1 MDKLF
6 DELAKSLNVSTDL
19 VQQFVG
25 NYPQL
30 RSQWQLYKVF
40 DLWNDVLSFAVFV
53 MLGVSVYLGVKYRSD
68 LGYDSEEEVNT
79 IRKRW
84 LKRLAVSVVVLC
96 VIDYALLSL
105 QTVLA
110 PDITMLFEVLKQLK
124 K

>member
-30 RSQWQLYKVF
+30 RSQWQWYNLF
-40 DLWNDVLSFAVFV
+40 DLWDDYLTIVLLVLLSIVI
-53 MLGVSVYLGVKYRSD
+53 YLGVKYHSD
-68 LGYDSEEEVNT
+68 LEYSSEEEVNVV
-79 IRKRW
+79 RKRW
-84 LKRLAVSVVVLC
+84 LKKLVPIVLVMFIIDFALVS
-96 VIDYALLSL
+96 IK
-105 QTVLA
+105 TILA

-124 K
+124 N

>member
-19 VQQFVG
+19 VQQFVE

-30 RSQWQLYKVF
+30 RSQWQWYNLF
-40 DLWNDVLSFAVFV
+40 DLWDDYLTIVLLVLLSIVI
-53 MLGVSVYLGVKYRSD
+53 YLGVKYHSD
-68 LGYDSEEEVNT
+68 LEYSSEEEVNA

-84 LKRLAVSVVVLC
+84 LKKLVPIVL
-96 VIDYALLSL
+96 VIFIIDFALVSL
-105 QTVLA
+105 QTFLA
-110 PDITMLFEVLKQLK
+110 PDITLLFETLKQLK

>member
-6 DELAKSLNVSTDL
+6 EELAKSLNVSTDL

-30 RSQWQLYKVF
+30 RSQWQIYKVF
-40 DLWNDVLSFAVFV
+40 DLWNDFLSFTTFIV
-53 MLGVSVYLGVKYRSD
+53 LGVLIYVGFKYHSD
-68 LGYDSEEEVNT
+68 LEYDSEEEVT
-79 IRKRW
+79 TLRKKW
-84 LKRLAVSVVVLC
+84 LKYLAVSFLALC
-96 VIDYALLSL
+96 LVDYVLLSI
-105 QTVLA
+105 QTYLA

>member
-53 MLGVSVYLGVKYRSD
+53 MLGVSVYLGVKYHSD
-68 LGYDSEEEVNT
+68 LGYDSEEEVNL

-84 LKRLAVSVVVLC
+84 IKKLAIFIIAFY

-105 QTVLA
+105 QTILA
-110 PDITMLFEVLKQLK
+110 PDLTLLFEVLKQLK
-124 K
+124 N

>member
-40 DLWNDVLSFAVFV
+40 DLWNDLLSFTAWVILIGLASLWF
-53 MLGVSVYLGVKYRSD
+53 KYRLTSD
-68 LGYDSEEEVNT
+68 SSAEEEASL
-79 IRKRW
+79 IHKKW
-84 LKRLAVSVVVLC
+84 IKYLAVSFILVCLV
-96 VIDYALLSL
+96 DYTLLSI
-105 QTVLA
+105 QTYLA
-110 PDITMLFEVLKQLK
+110 PDVTFLFETLKHLK

>member
-53 MLGVSVYLGVKYRSD
+53 MLGVSVYLGVKYHSD
-68 LGYDSEEEVNT
+68 LGYDSEEEVNL

-84 LKRLAVSVVVLC
+84 LKTLAVFIIAFC

-105 QTVLA
+105 QTILA
-110 PDITMLFEVLKQLK
+110 PDITMIFEVLKQLK

>member
-25 NYPQL
+25 NYSQL

-40 DLWNDVLSFAVFV
+40 DLWNDLLSFTFF
-53 MLGVSVYLGVKYRSD
+53 MLLGVIVYLGATYKSVAQ
-68 LGYDSEEEVNT
+68 DSAKDETNLF
-79 IRKRW
+79 RKRW
-84 LKRLAVSVVVLC
+84 LKKLAVSIVVVC
-96 VIDYALLSL
+96 FVDYILLSL

-124 K
+124 N

>member
-30 RSQWQLYKVF
+30 RSQWQWYNLF
-40 DLWNDVLSFAVFV
+40 DLWDNYLNVVLLVL
-53 MLGVSVYLGVKYRSD
+53 LGIMIYLGVKYHSD
-68 LGYDSEEEVNT
+68 LEYSSEEEVNVV
-79 IRKRW
+79 RKRW
-84 LKRLAVSVVVLC
+84 LKKLVPIVLVMFIIDFALVS
-96 VIDYALLSL
+96 IK
-105 QTVLA
+105 TILA

-124 K
+124 N

>member
-30 RSQWQLYKVF
+30 RSQWQIHKLF
-40 DLWNDVLSFAVFV
+40 DLWNDFLSFTALVVLGILIYVGFKYHSDLEYESEIEV
-53 MLGVSVYLGVKYRSD
+53 NNIRKKWLKHLGVSFL
-68 LGYDSEEEVNT
+68 
-79 IRKRW
+79 
-84 LKRLAVSVVVLC
+84 VLC
-96 VIDYALLSL
+96 LVDYTLLSI
-105 QTVLA
+105 QTYLA
-110 PDITMLFEVLKQLK
+110 PDITLLFEVLKQLK

>member
-30 RSQWQLYKVF
+30 RSQWRVYKVF
-40 DLWNDVLSFAVFV
+40 DLWSDFLSFISFIV
-53 MLGVSVYLGVKYRSD
+53 LGVLIYVGFKYLSD
-68 LGYDSEEEVNT
+68 LGFTFEKDKNA
-79 IRKRW
+79 IRKKW
-84 LKRLAVSVVVLC
+84 LKYLAVSFLALC
-96 VIDYALLSL
+96 VIDYALLSF

>member
-6 DELAKSLNVSTDL
+6 DELAQSLNVSTDL

-40 DLWNDVLSFAVFV
+40 DLWNDFLSFTALVV
-53 MLGVSVYLGVKYRSD
+53 LGVLIYIGFKYHSD
-68 LGYDSEEEVNT
+68 LEYDSEDEVT
-79 IRKRW
+79 ILRKKW
-84 LKRLAVSVVVLC
+84 LKHLAVSFLVLC
-96 VIDYALLSL
+96 LVDYVLLSI
-105 QTVLA
+105 QTYLA

>member
-30 RSQWQLYKVF
+30 RTQWQWYNLF
-40 DLWNDVLSFAVFV
+40 DLWDDYLTVVLLIL
-53 MLGVSVYLGVKYRSD
+53 LGIVIYLGVKYHSD
-68 LGYDSEEEVNT
+68 LEYSSEEEVNA

-84 LKRLAVSVVVLC
+84 LKRLGVFFLGICVLD
-96 VIDYALLSL
+96 IILLSI
-105 QTVLA
+105 QTYLA
-110 PDITMLFEVLKQLK
+110 PDITLLFETLKQLK

>member
-40 DLWNDVLSFAVFV
+40 DLWNDFLSFTALVV
-53 MLGVSVYLGVKYRSD
+53 LGVLIYVSFKYHSD
-68 LGYDSEEEVNT
+68 LEYESEEEIT
-79 IRKRW
+79 ATRKKW
-84 LKRLAVSVVVLC
+84 LKYLEVSFLALC
-96 VIDYALLSL
+96 LVDYALLSI
-105 QTVLA
+105 QTYLA

>member
-6 DELAKSLNVSTDL
+6 DELAQSLNVSTDL

-40 DLWNDVLSFAVFV
+40 DLWNDFLSFTALVVLGVLIYIGFKYHSDLEYDSEDEV
-53 MLGVSVYLGVKYRSD
+53 TIIRKKWLKCLGVSF
-68 LGYDSEEEVNT
+68 
-79 IRKRW
+79 
-84 LKRLAVSVVVLC
+84 LALC
-96 VIDYALLSL
+96 LVDYVLLSI
-105 QTVLA
+105 QTYLA

>member
-30 RSQWQLYKVF
+30 RSQYQWYNLF
-40 DLWNDVLSFAVFV
+40 DLWDNYLNVVLLVL
-53 MLGVSVYLGVKYRSD
+53 LGIMIYLGIKYHSD
-68 LGYDSEEEVNT
+68 LEYSSEEEVNVV
-79 IRKRW
+79 RKRW
-84 LKRLAVSVVVLC
+84 LKKLVPIVLVMFIIDFALVS
-96 VIDYALLSL
+96 IK
-105 QTVLA
+105 TILA

-124 K
+124 N

>member
-40 DLWNDVLSFAVFV
+40 DLWNDFLSFAVFV
-53 MLGVSVYLGVKYRSD
+53 MLGISVYLGLKYHSD
-68 LGYDSEEEVNT
+68 LGYTSEEDVNA

-84 LKRLAVSVVVLC
+84 LKKLAVSVVALC

>member
-53 MLGVSVYLGVKYRSD
+53 MLGVSVYLGVKYHSD
-68 LGYDSEEEVNT
+68 LGYDSEEDVNL

-84 LKRLAVSVVVLC
+84 IKKLAVFIIAFC
-96 VIDYALLSL
+96 VIDYVLLSL
-105 QTVLA
+105 QTILA
-110 PDITMLFEVLKQLK
+110 PDLTLLFEVLKQLK
-124 K
+124 N